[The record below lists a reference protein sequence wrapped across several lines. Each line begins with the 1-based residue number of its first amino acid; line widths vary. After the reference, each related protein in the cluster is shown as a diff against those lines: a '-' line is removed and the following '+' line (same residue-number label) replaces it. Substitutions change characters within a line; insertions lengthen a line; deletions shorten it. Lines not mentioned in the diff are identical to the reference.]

1 MRITIYKTPKEY
13 ESIEFHPHKLDKIRE
28 ACYNM
33 NIKWY
38 TISYTDK
45 EYEEYERFS
54 KINN

>member
-1 MRITIYKTPKEY
+1 MRITIYKNPKEY
-13 ESIEFHPHKLDKIRE
+13 ESIDFPPHKLDKIKE

-45 EYEEYERFS
+45 EMKEYERLS
-54 KINN
+54 KRHN

>member
-1 MRITIYKTPKEY
+1 MRITIYKSPKEY
-13 ESIEFHPHKLDKIRE
+13 ESIDFPPHKLDKIRE

>member
-1 MRITIYKTPKEY
+1 MRITIYRIKEY
-13 ESIEFHPHKLDKIRE
+13 ESIDFHAHKADKIRE

-54 KINN
+54 IKSMN